1 MNRVL
6 LLEDDAALV
15 DGLVYALDKE
25 GFAVDAAMCVREAL
39 RRLEETSY
47 DLLLLDIGLP
57 DGSGL
62 DVLRRVRARES
73 GRAGDGMPG
82 DGILGGG
89 VPGDRILGDKILGD
103 GVPVMFLTAVD
114 EEVSVIRALDSGGD
128 DYIVKPFKLGELV
141 SRMRALL
148 RRAGKGSGRVDR
160 IVSGDLVLDLAAC
173 RATLAGRPLELT
185 AAEYRLLSLLV
196 RREGRVVTRE
206 AILSELWDDG
216 GRFVEENTLNVYIR
230 RLREKVEEDP
240 SAPRRLVTLRS
251 LGYMWKGNEA

>member
-15 DGLVYALDKE
+15 DALVYALEKE
-25 GFAVDAAMCVREAL
+25 GFAAQAASCVREAL
-39 RRLEETSY
+39 AMLETRSF

-57 DGSGL
+57 DGSGM
-62 DVLRRVRARES
+62 DVLRRVRARER
-73 GRAGDGMPG
+73 GRTRGGMS
-82 DGILGGG
+82 
-89 VPGDRILGDKILGD
+89 GD

-148 RRAGKGSGRVDR
+148 RRAGKGSGRIDR
-160 IVSGDLVLDLAAC
+160 IVSGDLVLDLPAC

-206 AILSELWDDG
+206 AILSELWDSG
-216 GRFVEENTLNVYIR
+216 GRFVEENTLSVHIR
-230 RLREKVEEDP
+230 RLREKVEDDP

-251 LGYMWKGNEA
+251 LGYMWKGDGA

>member
-1 MNRVL
+1 MSRVL

-15 DGLVYALDKE
+15 DGLVYALEKE
-25 GFAVDAAMCVREAL
+25 GFSVEAASCVREAL
-39 RRLEETSY
+39 ARLDTADY

-62 DVLRRVRARES
+62 DVLRRVRMRERERM
-73 GRAGDGMPG
+73 GN
-82 DGILGGG
+82 G
-89 VPGDRILGDKILGD
+89 VPGDGKPGDGKPGDGVPGD

-148 RRAGKGSGRVDR
+148 RRAGKGSGRIDR
-160 IVSGDLVLDLAAC
+160 IVSGDLVLDLAGC

-185 AAEYRLLSLLV
+185 AAEYRLLLLLV

-206 AILSELWDDG
+206 AILSELWDSG
-216 GRFVEENTLNVYIR
+216 GRFVEENTLNVSIR

-240 SAPRRLVTLRS
+240 SSPRRLVTLRS
-251 LGYMWKGNEA
+251 LGYMWKGEKA

>member
-15 DGLVYALDKE
+15 DGLVYALEKE
-25 GFAVDAAMCVREAL
+25 GFAVDAASCVREAL
-39 RRLEETSY
+39 DRLDIKSY

-62 DVLRRVRARES
+62 DVLRRVRTRE
-73 GRAGDGMPG
+73 RERV
-82 DGILGGG
+82 GGG
-89 VPGDRILGDKILGD
+89 VPGD
-103 GVPVMFLTAVD
+103 GVPGDSVPGAGIPVLFLPAVD

-148 RRAGKGSGRVDR
+148 RRAGKGSGRIDR
-160 IVSGDLVLDLAAC
+160 IVSGDLVLDLSAC
-173 RATLAGRPLELT
+173 RATLAGRTLELT

-251 LGYMWKGNEA
+251 MGYMWKENEA

>member
-1 MNRVL
+1 MRRVL

-15 DGLVYALDKE
+15 DGLVYALEKE
-25 GFAVDAAMCVREAL
+25 GFAVDAASCVREAL
-39 RRLEETSY
+39 DRLDIKSY

-62 DVLRRVRARES
+62 DVLRRVRTRE
-73 GRAGDGMPG
+73 RGMPG
-82 DGILGGG
+82 DG
-89 VPGDRILGDKILGD
+89 VPAI
-103 GVPVMFLTAVD
+103 FLTAVD

-148 RRAGKGSGRVDR
+148 RRAGKGSGRIDR
-160 IVSGDLVLDLAAC
+160 IVSGDLVLDLPAC

-251 LGYMWKGNEA
+251 MGYMWKGNEA